1 MCKSNQESI
10 CPDSRSYCKQDS
22 TFSRLCS
29 LVLYKCVHTKLETG
43 KSLVLLDEL
52 GRGTATFDGTAIAKS
67 VLQHLVD
74 KIQCTTLFV
83 THFKSLTQMFPED
96 KVTSGHM
103 GYLKEENNENE
114 EENTVL
120 FLYKLSPG
128 SASNSFGINVAR
140 MANIPESV
148 VQKASFISEFFEVI
162 SEISK

>member
-1 MCKSNQESI
+1 M
-10 CPDSRSYCKQDS
+10 
-22 TFSRLCS
+22 
-29 LVLYKCVHTKLETG
+29 LYKCVHTKLETG

-67 VLQHLVD
+67 VLQHLVE

-83 THFKSLTQMFPED
+83 THFKSLTQMFSED

-103 GYLKEENNENE
+103 GYLKEENE
-114 EENTVL
+114 EAGTVL